1 MFALIHPPLLNNSNL
16 QILQMMMWSSKKLK
30 LKVALATSGCHRP
43 QWRREKRL
51 SLLSSTGTKLLSAIN
66 MSLKLRLV
74 TVQSSV
80 ADICLSISYS
90 RWFKSAHF

>member
-1 MFALIHPPLLNNSNL
+1 MFVLIHPPLLNNSNL
-16 QILQMMMWSSKKLK
+16 QILQMMLSSKKLK

-74 TVQSSV
+74 TVESSV
-80 ADICLSISYS
+80 ADVCLSISYS
-90 RWFKSAHF
+90 QWFKSACF